1 MARKKP
7 AKFLPVK
14 PSAVPPAAKP
24 GQPDGEPVDE
34 GPDSEAALSPREVRF
49 VDALA
54 AGEVSCQAAKLA
66 GVSDRTGRRWR
77 QRPEIQTAVR
87 ARLNDSLG
95 AARAILAQGSARA
108 ARSLVDMSDDESIAT
123 SPKVAASR
131 AVIEQANALTSVE
144 ELQAELEAIKAQ
156 LAGMPG
162 NKRKAFT

>member
-1 MARKKP
+1 MARKRP
-7 AKFLPVK
+7 AKFLAPA
-14 PSAVPPAAKP
+14 PPLVPPVAKP
-24 GQPDGEPVDE
+24 GQPSDEVKDE

-66 GVSDRTGRRWR
+66 GISDRTGRRWR
-77 QRPEIQTAVR
+77 LRPEIQVATR
-87 ARLNDSLG
+87 GRLNDSLG

-131 AVIEQANALTSVE
+131 CVIEQATALTSIE
-144 ELQAELEAIKAQ
+144 EIQTRLAELEARQGK
-156 LAGMPG
+156 G
-162 NKRKAFT
+162 R